1 MQYFSFQSHLRPAA
15 SSGSVLSASTP
26 AVMAALN
33 GATAAAEK
41 TQAKIKKYETFVS
54 ERLKPDL
61 RSILEQRD
69 LLQEQ
74 SQQ

>member
-1 MQYFSFQSHLRPAA
+1 
-15 SSGSVLSASTP
+15 
-26 AVMAALN
+26 MAALN
-33 GATAAAEK
+33 GTAAADK

>member
-1 MQYFSFQSHLRPAA
+1 
-15 SSGSVLSASTP
+15 
-26 AVMAALN
+26 MAALN
-33 GATAAAEK
+33 GATAAADK

-74 SQQ
+74 SHQ